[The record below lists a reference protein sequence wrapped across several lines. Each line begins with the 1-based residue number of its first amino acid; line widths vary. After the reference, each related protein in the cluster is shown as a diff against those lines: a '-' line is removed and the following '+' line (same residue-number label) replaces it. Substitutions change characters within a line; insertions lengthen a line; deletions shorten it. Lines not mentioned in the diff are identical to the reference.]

1 MGELVNLEE
10 YKKQKQKEQEQK
22 ELEKLQEDL
31 KWLKEKLEKTIEH
44 KYVPIFPQEEYYQWH
59 PPHLISYPY
68 HEYET
73 DSSWDNPHTY
83 ELIIDNEFDWEKS

>member
-10 YKKQKQKEQEQK
+10 YKNQKQKEQEQK

-31 KWLKEKLEKTIEH
+31 KWLKEKLENSIEH
-44 KYVPIFPQEEYYQWH
+44 KYIPIFPQEEYYQCH
-59 PPHLISYPY
+59 PPHLISY

-73 DSSWDNPHTY
+73 DSLWGNPDTY
-83 ELIIDNEFDWEKS
+83 ELMIDGDIDWEKS